1 MCEPCILLSLPV
13 DMGRGDTLGFEC
25 LLLSSVSQSRLD
37 PTPVITPFNL
47 LTFHSR
53 GLKASLIH

>member
-1 MCEPCILLSLPV
+1 MYEPCILLSSPV

-37 PTPVITPFNL
+37 PTPVT
-47 LTFHSR
+47 
-53 GLKASLIH
+53 SLSPPEGQPTSS